1 MARDRK
7 NPSVVVIGAGMT
19 GILVAIRLQAAGITN
34 ITVLEKAAS
43 VGGTWR
49 ENTYP
54 GVACDVPSHAYT
66 YSFEPNPQWS
76 SHFPAGSEIH
86 QYFQQVVSRHGIE
99 RYIRFN
105 EAVTSCRYDAAEKK
119 WHVES
124 AKARYTADLL
134 VSATGI
140 LHQPNIPAFDGL
152 DDFAGD
158 CFHTARWDHRVSL
171 EGKRIGVIGTGSTA
185 SQVIPELVAMSG
197 TQVSIFQRTAQW
209 TVSMAD
215 RPFEDWEK
223 QRFAKQ
229 PWRMR
234 LIRKLSA
241 FVYSRGTAALA
252 GDSWFDRLSHK
263 VMAWNGRKTLRD
275 AVADPELRARLT
287 PDYTFGCKRVVI
299 TSKLYP
305 AMQEP
310 NARLVTDSIR
320 CFELEGIRTDDGELH
335 PLDIVVLATGFDAT
349 AFMRPMAFVGRDG
362 VTIDAAWQ
370 QKISAY
376 HSMFLPGF
384 PNFVL
389 MLGPHSPIGNQS
401 VIEISEAQADYAM
414 QLIERWRTGELDTIE
429 VTEDATQRWAAL
441 IKDRMKDTVWASG
454 CDSWYLDAD
463 GDALTWPFTWKLWL
477 KTMQSPDL
485 RDFVASAP
493 VNNP

>member
-1 MARDRK
+1 MVRDRK
-7 NPSVVVIGAGMT
+7 NPSVIIIGAGMT
-19 GILVAIRLQAAGITN
+19 GILVAIRMQQAGISN
-34 ITVLEKAAS
+34 ITVLEKASS

-76 SHFPAGSEIH
+76 SHFPAGKEIH
-86 QYFQQVVSRHGIE
+86 QYFEYVASKYGIE
-99 RYIRFN
+99 RFIRFN
-105 EAVTSCRYDAAEKK
+105 EAVTSCIYDGAEKQWRVK
-119 WHVES
+119 TTTSDYV
-124 AKARYTADLL
+124 ADIL

-140 LHQPNIPAFDGL
+140 LHQPNIPVFEGI

-158 CFHTARWDHRVSL
+158 CFHTAQWNHDVAL

-185 SQVIPELVAMSG
+185 SQVIPELVATPG
-197 TQVSIFQRTAQW
+197 TAVSIFQRTAQW

-215 RPFEDWEK
+215 RQFEAWEQ
-223 QRFAKQ
+223 QRFARQ

-263 VMAWNGRKTLRD
+263 VMAWNGRKTLQD
-275 AVADPELRARLT
+275 AVADPDLRARLT

-305 AMQEP
+305 AMQQP
-310 NARLVTDSIR
+310 NARLVTDNIR
-320 CFELEGIRTDDGELH
+320 GFEADGIRTEDGELH

-349 AFMRPMAFVGRDG
+349 AFMRPMEFVGRDSL
-362 VTIDAAWQ
+362 TIEAAWKR
-370 QKISAY
+370 KISAY

-401 VIEISEAQADYAM
+401 VIEISEVQADYAM
-414 QLIERWRTGELDTIE
+414 QLIDRWRNGELETIE
-429 VTEDATQRWAAL
+429 VTKDASVRWGDF
-441 IKDRMKDTVWASG
+441 IKDKTKDTVWASG

-463 GDALTWPFTWKLWL
+463 GDALTWPFTWKRWL